1 MEIHSFCSKYLDPL
15 RLVVL
20 VMFAAHTSIGFHWCS
35 RPRDL
40 FFFPC
45 RSWHC
50 ITLGGREEISW
61 LIPFLNTRFFCFPF
75 SCFHVCKFLLLLE
88 IFANSV
94 SGEAFVLAHYFPLLL
109 LLCSFPFILLYCFY
123 SLSPLQ
129 SHLAHPL
136 LSFL

>member
-1 MEIHSFCSKYLDPL
+1 MDPW

-20 VMFAAHTSIGFHWCS
+20 VMTAVYISIDFHWYS
-35 RPRDL
+35 RPRNL
-40 FFFPC
+40 FFLC
-45 RSWHC
+45 RTWALHHFRRKGSK
-50 ITLGGREEISW
+50 W

>member
-1 MEIHSFCSKYLDPL
+1 MELHNFCSKIPGSTETGGVGDDCCAYIHWLPL
-15 RLVVL
+15 VL
-20 VMFAAHTSIGFHWCS
+20 QAETS
-35 RPRDL
+35 
-40 FFFPC
+40 FF
-45 RSWHC
+45 C
-50 ITLGGREEISW
+50 ITLGGREEINW
-61 LIPFLNTRFFCFPF
+61 LIPFLITGFFCFPF

-94 SGEAFVLAHYFPLLL
+94 SGGAFVLAHYFPLLL

-123 SLSPLQ
+123 SLSTLQ